1 MKLILESWRGYVSEQ
16 EEDPDPRARRPST
29 TRPAR
34 MKAGAGAQALV
45 QKQDAGLH
53 DYVSM
58 LKQIAS
64 DPEFRKLASAGRK
77 DAGGPQ
83 DEAISIDGGSPV
95 AAKNLTPT
103 QKDIDLDKSLGDQ
116 MTNKWDPPSTEAALS
131 KGTIMMPSPGG
142 TIPLLVFEN
151 KYILDGHHR
160 WSQVM
165 MTNPDGI
172 MAVDNMSAPAFGTGE
187 PGAEKALKATQLAI
201 AALAGKVVTKDTK
214 KNLLAANENYIYN
227 YVVKYIQ
234 PPALQALHAA
244 GKISAPDATKEAA
257 KMYAANLAAIKAKP
271 PGKFDRVKGMPQA
284 DDSGVPQA
292 KVNKALE
299 KGSINFNDP
308 QAADIQGA
316 ASRRRAP
323 RPVAENTLRKAI
335 AAILREIKKH

>member
-1 MKLILESWRGYVSEQ
+1 MKKDMKLLMESWRQYVIESEHL
-16 EEDPDPRARRPST
+16 EE
-29 TRPAR
+29 
-34 MKAGAGAQALV
+34 GGEEALI

-53 DYVSM
+53 EFVAM
-58 LKQIAS
+58 LKQVAS
-64 DPEFRKLASAGRK
+64 DPEFRKLVTAGLK
-77 DAGGPQ
+77 DAGGPA
-83 DEAISIDGGSPV
+83 DEAIAVQGGSPV

-116 MTNKWDPPSTEAALS
+116 MTNKWNPPSTEAALS

-165 MTNPDGI
+165 MTNPDGV
-172 MAVDNMSAPAFGTGE
+172 MAVDNMVAPAFGSGE
-187 PGAEKALKATQLAI
+187 SGAEKALKATQLAI

-214 KNLLAANENYIYN
+214 TNLLAVNEDYIKQ
-227 YVVKYIQ
+227 YVLKNIK

-244 GKISAPDATKEAA
+244 GKISSPDAAEEAA
-257 KMYAANLAAIKAKP
+257 QMYAANLAAIKAKP

-299 KGSINFNDP
+299 KGSINFHNP
-308 QAADIQGA
+308 QPDDTQGA
-316 ASRRRAP
+316 ASRRRP
-323 RPVAENTLRKAI
+323 MRPVAENTLRKTVSK
-335 AAILREIKKH
+335 ILREMKKQQ